1 MQKILSLTAV
11 MAVLA
16 LASCGDTDLE
26 RGLTGA
32 GIGAVGAELTGGSA
46 VTGAVVGG
54 AAGVVCDDV
63 NLC

>member
-1 MQKILSLTAV
+1 MQKLLSLTLA
-11 MAVLA
+11 AAILA
-16 LASCGDTDLE
+16 LAGCGDTDLE

-32 GIGAVGAELTGGSA
+32 GIGAVGAELTGGNA

-54 AAGVVCDDV
+54 AAGVVCNDV

>member
-1 MQKILSLTAV
+1 MQKFLSLAAV
-11 MAVLA
+11 SAVLA
-16 LASCGDTDLE
+16 LSACGDTDLE